1 MKNRIIAIILTIT
14 LLVTLVIPVVAAG
27 DGNWGDDNAPWNV
40 GITNDKLLGNYELG
54 TSKEFEIAYYPSDS
68 VGLKAIRHIEITG
81 DYPVSGFEYYENG
94 KWNDVE
100 QFTSEIVFKDTTKQK
115 VHVTFNK
122 EGKYTIKF
130 WASTADGNQSVVAK
144 RVINV
149 TKTSIELYREVE
161 TTPTVVPTTKDI
173 EPITTEPATVV
184 PTTKD
189 ETESEAPTQAPT
201 EEPTTE
207 QKTEEPTTENVTQAP
222 TTKPITTEPVT
233 IKPTTVVP
241 TTKSVTTTAA
251 QKVKV
256 GKTAIKKAVK
266 QKKAKKAKIS
276 FKKVKKVSG
285 YQVQISTS
293 AKFVNKLTITKNI
306 KKTSCTIKALKAKK
320 VYYVRAR
327 AYIVKGKKKYY
338 GTWTVKKKV
347 KFIK

>member
-14 LLVTLVIPVVAAG
+14 LLVTLAIPVVAAG

-149 TKTSIELYREVE
+149 AKTSITLYREVE

-173 EPITTEPATVV
+173 EPVTTEPVTVA
-184 PTTKD
+184 PSTKD
-189 ETESEAPTQAPT
+189 ETESEAS
-201 EEPTTE
+201 
-207 QKTEEPTTENVTQAP
+207 TQAP
-222 TTKPITTEPVT
+222 TTKPVITEPVT

-241 TTKSVTTTAA
+241 TTKSATTTAA
-251 QKVKV
+251 EKVKV

-266 QKKAKKAKIS
+266 HKKAKKAKIS
-276 FKKVKKVSG
+276 LKKVKKVSG

-293 AKFVNKLTITKNI
+293 AKFVKKLTITKNI

>member
-14 LLVTLVIPVVAAG
+14 LLVTLAIPVVAAG

-100 QFTSEIVFKDTTKQK
+100 QFTSKIVFKDTTKQK

-130 WASTADGNQSVVAK
+130 WVSTADGNQSVVAK

-149 TKTSIELYREVE
+149 AKTSITLYREVE

-173 EPITTEPATVV
+173 EPVTTEPVTVA

-189 ETESEAPTQAPT
+189 ETESEASTQA
-201 EEPTTE
+201 
-207 QKTEEPTTENVTQAP
+207 
-222 TTKPITTEPVT
+222 
-233 IKPTTVVP
+233 P

-266 QKKAKKAKIS
+266 QKKAQKAKIS
-276 FKKVKKVSG
+276 LKKVKKVSG

-293 AKFVNKLTITKNI
+293 AKFVKKLTITKNI

>member
-14 LLVTLVIPVVAAG
+14 LLVTLAIHVVAAG

-100 QFTSEIVFKDTTKQK
+100 QFTSKIVFKDTTKQK

-130 WASTADGNQSVVAK
+130 WVSTADGNQSVVAK

-149 TKTSIELYREVE
+149 AKTSITLYREVE

-173 EPITTEPATVV
+173 EPVTTEPVTVA

-189 ETESEAPTQAPT
+189 ETESEAS
-201 EEPTTE
+201 
-207 QKTEEPTTENVTQAP
+207 TQAP
-222 TTKPITTEPVT
+222 TTKPIITEPVT

-256 GKTAIKKAVK
+256 GKTAIKKLLNRK
-266 QKKAKKAKIS
+266 KPKRQK
-276 FKKVKKVSG
+276 
-285 YQVQISTS
+285 YP
-293 AKFVNKLTITKNI
+293 
-306 KKTSCTIKALKAKK
+306 
-320 VYYVRAR
+320 
-327 AYIVKGKKKYY
+327 
-338 GTWTVKKKV
+338 
-347 KFIK
+347 

>member
-14 LLVTLVIPVVAAG
+14 LLVTLAIPVVAAG

-40 GITNDKLLGNYELG
+40 GITNGKLLGNYELG

-100 QFTSEIVFKDTTKQK
+100 QFTSKIVFKDTTKQK

-130 WASTADGNQSVVAK
+130 WVSTADGNQSVVAK

-149 TKTSIELYREVE
+149 AKTSITLYREVE

-173 EPITTEPATVV
+173 EPV
-184 PTTKD
+184 
-189 ETESEAPTQAPT
+189 
-201 EEPTTE
+201 
-207 QKTEEPTTENVTQAP
+207 
-222 TTKPITTEPVT
+222 TTEPVT
-233 IKPTTVVP
+233 VAPTTVVP
-241 TTKSVTTTAA
+241 TTKSVTTTAS

-276 FKKVKKVSG
+276 LKKVKKVSG

-293 AKFVNKLTITKNI
+293 AKFVKKLTITKNI

>member
-14 LLVTLVIPVVAAG
+14 LLVTLAIPVVAAG

-100 QFTSEIVFKDTTKQK
+100 QFTWEIVFKDTTKQK
-115 VHVTFNK
+115 VHVTFNN

-130 WASTADGNQSVVAK
+130 WASTVDGNQSVVAK

-173 EPITTEPATVV
+173 EPVTTEPVTVV

-189 ETESEAPTQAPT
+189 ETESEAPTQSPIV
-201 EEPTTE
+201 EPTTE
-207 QKTEEPTTENVTQAP
+207 QKTEEPTTENVTQSPA
-222 TTKPITTEPVT
+222 TKPI
-233 IKPTTVVP
+233 

-266 QKKAKKAKIS
+266 QKKSKKAKIS
-276 FKKVKKVSG
+276 LKKVKKVSG

-293 AKFVNKLTITKNI
+293 AKFVKKLTITKNI

>member
-14 LLVTLVIPVVAAG
+14 LLVTLAIPVVAAG

-149 TKTSIELYREVE
+149 AKTSITLYREVE
-161 TTPTVVPTTKDI
+161 TTPTVVLTTKDI
-173 EPITTEPATVV
+173 EPVTTEPVTVA
-184 PTTKD
+184 PSTKD
-189 ETESEAPTQAPT
+189 ETESEAS
-201 EEPTTE
+201 
-207 QKTEEPTTENVTQAP
+207 TQAP
-222 TTKPITTEPVT
+222 TTKPVITEPVT

-241 TTKSVTTTAA
+241 TTKSATTTATE
-251 QKVKV
+251 KVKV

-276 FKKVKKVSG
+276 LKKVKKVSG

-293 AKFVNKLTITKNI
+293 AKFVKKLTITKNI

>member
-1 MKNRIIAIILTIT
+1 MKGKYMKNRIIAIILTIT
-14 LLVTLVIPVVAAG
+14 LLVTLAIPVVAAG

-100 QFTSEIVFKDTTKQK
+100 QFTSKIVFKDTTKQK

-130 WASTADGNQSVVAK
+130 WVSTADGNQSVVAK

-149 TKTSIELYREVE
+149 AKTSITLYREVE

-173 EPITTEPATVV
+173 EPVTTEPVTVA

-189 ETESEAPTQAPT
+189 ETESEASTQA
-201 EEPTTE
+201 
-207 QKTEEPTTENVTQAP
+207 
-222 TTKPITTEPVT
+222 
-233 IKPTTVVP
+233 P

-266 QKKAKKAKIS
+266 QKKAQKAKIS
-276 FKKVKKVSG
+276 LKKVKKVSG

-293 AKFVNKLTITKNI
+293 AKFVKKLTITKNI

>member
-14 LLVTLVIPVVAAG
+14 LLVTLAIPVVAAG
-27 DGNWGDDNAPWNV
+27 DDNWGDDNAPWNV

-149 TKTSIELYREVE
+149 TKTSITLYREVE

-173 EPITTEPATVV
+173 EPVTTESVTVV

-189 ETESEAPTQAPT
+189 ETESEAS
-201 EEPTTE
+201 
-207 QKTEEPTTENVTQAP
+207 TQAP
-222 TTKPITTEPVT
+222 TTKPVITEPVT

-241 TTKSVTTTAA
+241 TTKSATTTAA
-251 QKVKV
+251 EKVKV

-276 FKKVKKVSG
+276 LKKVKKVSG

-293 AKFVNKLTITKNI
+293 AKFVKKLTITKNI

>member
-14 LLVTLVIPVVAAG
+14 LLVTLAIPVVAAG

-115 VHVTFNK
+115 VHVTFNN

-130 WASTADGNQSVVAK
+130 WASTVDGNQSVVAK

-173 EPITTEPATVV
+173 EPVTTEPVTVV

-189 ETESEAPTQAPT
+189 ETESEAPTQSPIV
-201 EEPTTE
+201 EPTTE
-207 QKTEEPTTENVTQAP
+207 QKTEEPTTENVTQSPA
-222 TTKPITTEPVT
+222 TKPI
-233 IKPTTVVP
+233 

-266 QKKAKKAKIS
+266 QKKSKKAKIS
-276 FKKVKKVSG
+276 LKKVKKVSG

-293 AKFVNKLTITKNI
+293 AKFVKKLTITKNI

>member
-14 LLVTLVIPVVAAG
+14 LLVTLAIPVVAAG

-40 GITNDKLLGNYELG
+40 GITNGKLLGNYELG

-100 QFTSEIVFKDTTKQK
+100 QFTSKIVFKDTTKQK

-130 WASTADGNQSVVAK
+130 GVSTADGNQSVVAK

-149 TKTSIELYREVE
+149 AKTSITLYREVE

-173 EPITTEPATVV
+173 EPVTTEPVTVA

-189 ETESEAPTQAPT
+189 ETESEAS
-201 EEPTTE
+201 
-207 QKTEEPTTENVTQAP
+207 TQAP
-222 TTKPITTEPVT
+222 TTKPIITEPVT

-276 FKKVKKVSG
+276 LKKVKKVSG

-293 AKFVNKLTITKNI
+293 AKFVKKLTITKNI

>member
-14 LLVTLVIPVVAAG
+14 LLVTLAIPVVAAG

-40 GITNDKLLGNYELG
+40 GITNGKLLGNYELG

-94 KWNDVE
+94 KWNDAE
-100 QFTSEIVFKDTTKQK
+100 QFTSKIVFKDTTKQK

-130 WASTADGNQSVVAK
+130 WVSTANGNQSVVAK

-149 TKTSIELYREVE
+149 AKTSITLYREVE

-173 EPITTEPATVV
+173 EPVTTEPVTVA

-189 ETESEAPTQAPT
+189 ETESEAS
-201 EEPTTE
+201 
-207 QKTEEPTTENVTQAP
+207 TQAP
-222 TTKPITTEPVT
+222 TTKPIITEPVT

-276 FKKVKKVSG
+276 LKKVKKVSG

-293 AKFVNKLTITKNI
+293 AKFVKKLTITKNI